1 MKYRTLLILGVALAV
16 AVLLAWY
23 VPFNLLRSPSSI
35 RATLLVSTPI
45 GSNAVLVQSVLS
57 QRGIQGRF
65 QSTGF
70 LKQESGE
77 TPKTIGVSS
86 IRAELGHY
94 YLPLRTDV
102 TAFWGFDA
110 TGALI
115 DIWVWKTVDAP

>member
-1 MKYRTLLILGVALAV
+1 MKFRALLGAALAV
-16 AVLLAWY
+16 TVLLAWY
-23 VPFNLLRSPSSI
+23 VPFNLLQSPSGI
-35 RATLLVSTPI
+35 RAMLLTATPI
-45 GSNAVLVQSVLS
+45 GSNSALVQSVLS
-57 QRGIQGRF
+57 QRGIKGRF

-86 IRAELGHY
+86 IRADLGYY

-110 TGALI
+110 SGALI
-115 DIWVWKTVDAP
+115 DIWVGKTIDAP